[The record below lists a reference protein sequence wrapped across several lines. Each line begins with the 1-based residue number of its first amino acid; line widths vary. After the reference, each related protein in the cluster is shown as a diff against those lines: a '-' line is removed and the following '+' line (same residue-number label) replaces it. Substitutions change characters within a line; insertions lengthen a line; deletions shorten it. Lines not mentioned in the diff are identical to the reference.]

1 MAIAASRIFHCNINC
16 SDLARSLGFYR
27 DQVGLVP
34 TTRTVPAPQ
43 PGAAFGL
50 PTAQWDAW
58 ILAGPQGYEGVVVD
72 LLEWKVPDP
81 VGQPYSSAAHLGL
94 ARLGVQVRDLDGLF
108 ERLREAG
115 ACPLGPPHPVE
126 LDGREVGRAFVAAD
140 PDGTRVEF
148 TAGDEDRV
156 AFLVVNCSDLE
167 RSVRFYTDTV
177 GLTSR
182 DRIGPV
188 QTPGAPLGLDGPV
201 EWQGAVLDDGRA
213 DRGFH
218 LLLVETR
225 SHRPPGSPYAEAN
238 HLGIFRLAML
248 TEDLDG
254 DYQQLQAHGVRCW
267 SEPMRLAMGP
277 GLPDL
282 RALLFADPDGATLEL
297 IESLADP
304 D

>member
-1 MAIAASRIFHCNINC
+1 MAIAASRIFHANINC
-16 SDLARSLGFYR
+16 SDLDRSLRFYR

-34 TTRTVPAPQ
+34 TTHTVPDPQ

-50 PTAQWDAW
+50 PSAQWDAW
-58 ILAGPQGYEGVVVD
+58 ILADPRGYDGVVVD
-72 LLEWKVPDP
+72 LLEWKVPHP
-81 VGQPYSSAAHLGL
+81 VGHPYSSAAHLGL

-108 ERLREAG
+108 ERLRDAG
-115 ACPLGPPHPVE
+115 VELLGPPHPVE

-148 TAGDEDRV
+148 TAGDDDRV
-156 AFLVVNCSDLE
+156 AFLVVNCADLE

-177 GLTSR
+177 GLTCR
-182 DRIGPV
+182 ARIGPV
-188 QTPGAPLGLDGPV
+188 QTPGAPLGLEGPM
-201 EWQGAVLDDGRA
+201 EWQGAVFDDGRA

-218 LLLVETR
+218 LLLVETS
-225 SHRPPGSPYAEAN
+225 SHRPPGSPYAQAN

-248 TEDLDG
+248 TEDLDR
-254 DYQQLQAHGVRCW
+254 DYQQLQTRGVRCW
-267 SEPMRLAMGP
+267 SEPTRPAMGP

-297 IESLADP
+297 IESPAGP
-304 D
+304 A